1 MWLDFM
7 DIHAFPCLL
16 AGVLSHMTVLSM
28 PLPSTEPAM
37 EPPGD
42 RRVFNGKRVC
52 GDHGGLVEEGCGEE
66 GRKTLKKKK
75 KERSQVHSFCNTQ
88 EKECFTGDWKGEIFS
103 HPNGLQ
109 FPSI

>member
-1 MWLDFM
+1 M
-7 DIHAFPCLL
+7 
-16 AGVLSHMTVLSM
+16 
-28 PLPSTEPAM
+28 
-37 EPPGD
+37 
-42 RRVFNGKRVC
+42 GKD
-52 GDHGGLVEEGCGEE
+52 GGGLGWGGEE
-66 GRKTLKKKK
+66 NIRK